1 MTKIVCTKCSM
12 EKDSNCFYPDK
23 KKLSGFRSDCKEC
36 YNKRQAERRV
46 EWMNK
51 PVDLIEKECSLCKEV
66 KAIESFNKDVTQ
78 QSGYYPRCK
87 ECAKIGKKMYLQEYR
102 IQHSKER
109 RNYTL
114 RAKFNISLQEADSLI
129 ERSLKNTCEMCGKHQ
144 KEGKKKSL
152 SVDHCHATNQV
163 RGLLCHNC
171 NLVLGHSLESVEIL
185 NSAVKYLEKYSSSNG
200 LKK

>member
-1 MTKIVCTKCSM
+1 MRTCTICRC
-12 EKDSNCFYPDK
+12 ELGEDRFYTDK
-23 KKLSGFRSDCKEC
+23 RKKSGYRTDCKDC
-36 YNKRQAERRV
+36 HNKRQAERRV

-66 KAIESFNKDVTQ
+66 KTIESFNKDVTQ
-78 QSGYYPRCK
+78 QSGHYPRCK
-87 ECAKIGKKMYLQEYR
+87 ECAKIGKKMYMKEFR
-102 IQHSKER
+102 VQHFRER
-109 RNYTL
+109 RNYGL
-114 RAKFNISLQEADSLI
+114 RSKFGISQEFADELI
-129 ERSLKNTCEMCGKHQ
+129 DRSLSAGCEMCGK
-144 KEGKKKSL
+144 KEENGSKKAL
-152 SVDHCHATNQV
+152 SVDHNHVTNQV